1 MNSIKI
7 KSLKQKHKILPS
19 ITDSNS
25 PTYESNKT
33 NTITEYNSSN
43 NSLNKLL
50 NMTKTSVDFNNS
62 KRNRINN
69 LEYPKSIKFFNA
81 SEDKKANLVYNKTIS
96 SFNKSKGIFPNL
108 IYNKYKAKH
117 RPSLLKLKKNL
128 PNEFQNINITNNN
141 ANNNSKDRLS
151 SIKTIFNKNDNNKKN
166 NFKKDLKK
174 IDDNKYKYS
183 IIIKNLDMW
192 DKDHCHDNK
201 YSENKNLFN
210 LLYEYFEENDL
221 ITEKNDLVYAS
232 NIIKVR
238 HENNYNSDE
247 NKQQNKIIMDLM
259 KGRKKE
265 RGTIFRS
272 SVYKNQVKLGEL
284 FDKKYTKEF
293 DENFDLDP
301 DTFNLLLEDQMKSM
315 FYNQIVKDR
324 IKYEKQLHDDLLKIN
339 NIIFKRK
346 NLKEEK
352 TLKLKEYYTELTKL
366 KKEYNEKYTKN
377 RKNYWIRYDSYEHY
391 YKKLKES
398 GNLNYRNQLR
408 KKAEYEDL

>member
-1 MNSIKI
+1 M
-7 KSLKQKHKILPS
+7 
-19 ITDSNS
+19 
-25 PTYESNKT
+25 
-33 NTITEYNSSN
+33 
-43 NSLNKLL
+43 
-50 NMTKTSVDFNNS
+50 
-62 KRNRINN
+62 
-69 LEYPKSIKFFNA
+69 
-81 SEDKKANLVYNKTIS
+81 VYNKTIS
-96 SFNKSKGIFPNL
+96 SFHKSKEMFPNL
-108 IYNKYKAKH
+108 IDNKYKVKH

-128 PNEFQNINITNNN
+128 PNELKNINITNSNMNN
-141 ANNNSKDRLS
+141 ISKDRLS
-151 SIKTIFNKNDNNKKN
+151 NIKTIFSKNDNNKSN
-166 NFKKDLKK
+166 YFKKDLKK

-201 YSENKNLFN
+201 YAENKNLFN
-210 LLYEYFEENDL
+210 LLYDYFEENDL

-346 NLKEEK
+346 IS
-352 TLKLKEYYTELTKL
+352 
-366 KKEYNEKYTKN
+366 KK
-377 RKNYWIRYDSYEHY
+377 
-391 YKKLKES
+391 KKP
-398 GNLNYRNQLR
+398 LN
-408 KKAEYEDL
+408 